1 MTGTTPM
8 AKLLP
13 ASSASPSS
21 PACNTRQLRR
31 KCDSEFREGA
41 DRTRTARP
49 GVRAMARVGVADEVE
64 LKELR
69 TQNAELG
76 WNALSSSDRSF
87 YG

>member
-1 MTGTTPM
+1 
-8 AKLLP
+8 
-13 ASSASPSS
+13 
-21 PACNTRQLRR
+21 
-31 KCDSEFREGA
+31 
-41 DRTRTARP
+41 
-49 GVRAMARVGVADEVE
+49 MARVGVAGEVE

>member
-1 MTGTTPM
+1 VQVTGTEHHYFRRSEPATPV
-8 AKLLP
+8 
-13 ASSASPSS
+13 SCEGS
-21 PACNTRQLRR
+21 
-31 KCDSEFREGA
+31 DSEFREGA
-41 DRTRTARP
+41 DRTKTARP

>member
-1 MTGTTPM
+1 
-8 AKLLP
+8 
-13 ASSASPSS
+13 
-21 PACNTRQLRR
+21 
-31 KCDSEFREGA
+31 
-41 DRTRTARP
+41 
-49 GVRAMARVGVADEVE
+49 MARVGVADEVE